1 MRAALRAHGVGA
13 TISAL
18 FAALVAF
25 AGAWTAG
32 EPTSAVLAAILIA
45 TTTAFFATLTVL
57 SVVGRGR
64 NRVVRG
70 DGKQKSKSGHDRAD

>member
-1 MRAALRAHGVGA
+1 MRALRSYGVYAGA
-13 TISAL
+13 ASLSA
-18 FAALVAF
+18 AVVAF
-25 AGAWTAG
+25 AGAYTAG